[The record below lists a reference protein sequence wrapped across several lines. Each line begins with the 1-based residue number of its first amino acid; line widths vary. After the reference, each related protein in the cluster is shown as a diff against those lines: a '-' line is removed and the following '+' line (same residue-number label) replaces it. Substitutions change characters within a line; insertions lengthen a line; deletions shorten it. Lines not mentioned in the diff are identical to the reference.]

1 MVFEQK
7 MMYLPEK
14 PNMERWAEMP
24 FIVQM
29 ANIGSEVGRT
39 FKWKRKGNENMAK
52 GAFVRALDLFDLTI
66 AVGRIS
72 EPFSLRGSMLKEV
85 IRARDQF
92 CEEYLSE
99 DNDALLLSD
108 KYFSHFAKA
117 CALRSLPMN

>member
-14 PNMERWAEMP
+14 PNKERWAEMP

-52 GAFVRALDLFDLTI
+52 GAFVRALDLFDLTM
-66 AVGRIS
+66 AVGRII
-72 EPFSLRGSMLKEV
+72 EPFSLRDSMLKEV

-92 CEEYLSE
+92 CEEFLSE

-117 CALRSLPMN
+117 CALRSSR

>member
-1 MVFEQK
+1 

-72 EPFSLRGSMLKEV
+72 EPFSLR
-85 IRARDQF
+85 ARDQF

-117 CALRSLPMN
+117 CALRSSR

>member
-1 MVFEQK
+1 
-7 MMYLPEK
+7 
-14 PNMERWAEMP
+14 
-24 FIVQM
+24 M

-72 EPFSLRGSMLKEV
+72 EPFSLRDSMLKEE

-99 DNDALLLSD
+99 DNNALLLSD
-108 KYFSHFAKA
+108 KYFSHFAKTY
-117 CALRSLPMN
+117 ALRFSR

>member
-7 MMYLPEK
+7 MRYLPEK
-14 PNMERWAEMP
+14 PNMERWAGMP

-39 FKWKRKGNENMAK
+39 FKWRRKGNENMAK

-72 EPFSLRGSMLKEV
+72 EPFSLRDSMLKEA
-85 IRARDQF
+85 IRARNQF
-92 CEEYLSE
+92 CEEFLSE

-117 CALRSLPMN
+117 YALRFSR

>member
-1 MVFEQK
+1 
-7 MMYLPEK
+7 MYLPEK
-14 PNMERWAEMP
+14 PNKERWAEMP

-39 FKWKRKGNENMAK
+39 FKWKRKGNENRAK
-52 GAFVRALDLFDLTI
+52 GAIVRALDLFDLTM
-66 AVGRIS
+66 AVGRII
-72 EPFSLRGSMLKEV
+72 EPFSLRDSMLKEV

-92 CEEYLSE
+92 CEEFLSE

-117 CALRSLPMN
+117 CALRSSR

>member
-1 MVFEQK
+1 
-7 MMYLPEK
+7 MYIPEK
-14 PNMERWAEMP
+14 PNKGRWAEMP
-24 FIVQM
+24 FIVQI

-72 EPFSLRGSMLKEV
+72 EPFSLRDSMLKEV

-92 CEEYLSE
+92 CEEFLSE

-117 CALRSLPMN
+117 CALRSSR

>member
-1 MVFEQK
+1 

-52 GAFVRALDLFDLTI
+52 GALFVLLIFLT
-66 AVGRIS
+66 
-72 EPFSLRGSMLKEV
+72 
-85 IRARDQF
+85 
-92 CEEYLSE
+92 
-99 DNDALLLSD
+99 
-108 KYFSHFAKA
+108 
-117 CALRSLPMN
+117 

>member
-14 PNMERWAEMP
+14 PNKERWAEMP

-39 FKWKRKGNENMAK
+39 FKWKRKGNENRAK
-52 GAFVRALDLFDLTI
+52 GAIVRALDLFDLTM
-66 AVGRIS
+66 AVGRII
-72 EPFSLRGSMLKEV
+72 EPFSLRDSMLKEV

-92 CEEYLSE
+92 CEEFLSE

-117 CALRSLPMN
+117 CALRSSR

>member
-14 PNMERWAEMP
+14 PNKERWAEMP

-52 GAFVRALDLFDLTI
+52 GAFVRALDLFDLTM
-66 AVGRIS
+66 AVGRII
-72 EPFSLRGSMLKEV
+72 EPFSLRDSMLKEV

-92 CEEYLSE
+92 CEEFLSE

-117 CALRSLPMN
+117 YALRFSR